1 MTTNNHTYRP
11 DIDGLRALAVTA
23 VVVFHFL
30 PTYLPGGFIG
40 VDVFFVI
47 SGYLISKTI
56 YSDISS
62 GIFTITNFY
71 ERRAK
76 RILPAFIVVSSAS
89 CIAAWLLLFPMEFV
103 DFSKSLFWSGIF
115 APNFWFWMKSNYFG
129 PAANQTPLLH
139 YWSLG
144 VEEQFYVIFP
154 LLVLLVY
161 RTARR
166 ALPLVLTVLF
176 LISLFG
182 SEWMLN
188 RDPSQAFYMLPWR
201 AFELL
206 SGSLLALLPSTLK
219 PTQRMQQ
226 ATFLTAGSGLAA
238 ILFGMFFI
246 TKEMRFPG
254 LLALVPCVSTAL
266 LIWAGGTAPNVV
278 TRLLSASVMT
288 SVGRISYSLYL
299 IHWPLVVLGKRAFP
313 NADPINFAL
322 YGISTSVILA
332 FFSYFI
338 VEQPV
343 RRWAPMTRKPVLF
356 ATSGASLATILVV
369 ATMGFLGEGF
379 PSKFHGSIPEKLAPN
394 DWVTHQKARSL
405 TLNSTTP
412 EVFSNTVP
420 LSSGPTKNSTPTL
433 EGFSVNEALSFQQ
446 FDFKSLFRQGTC
458 FLEPNQSFADYRPDL
473 CLPKTGRI
481 IVLWGDSHLAQYAH
495 GLKNAMESDGFAI
508 GQLTASACAPL
519 VGVDVAT
526 RPNCRAFND
535 LAIATLQ
542 EIKPTLVIMSAV
554 WTAEL
559 TQIAEMDKTIH
570 LLTSEGIHVKIIGPS
585 AIYKQAIPVLI
596 AQRLQAKNF
605 SAFSDNDI
613 EEVVFER
620 DAILSK
626 YFSNRRDVEYI
637 SVLSLACPAR
647 HCPIFD
653 NGAPLHFD
661 TAHLTSTGSIWYG
674 KKLEA
679 PVAAGMQ
686 RN

>member
-1 MTTNNHTYRP
+1 MYRP
-11 DIDGLRALAVTA
+11 DIDGLRALAVIA
-23 VVVFHFL
+23 VVIFHFL
-30 PTYLPGGFIG
+30 PIYLPGGFIG

-56 YSDISS
+56 YSDIRS
-62 GIFTITNFY
+62 GVFSITNFY

-115 APNFWFWMKSNYFG
+115 APNFWFWMKSDYFG
-129 PAANQTPLLH
+129 PAADQTPLLH

-154 LLVLLVY
+154 LLVLLIY
-161 RTARR
+161 RIARP
-166 ALPLVLTVLF
+166 ALPFVLMVLF
-176 LISLFG
+176 LASLFG

-188 RDPSQAFYMLPWR
+188 HDPSQAFYMLPWR

-206 SGSLLALLPSTLK
+206 SGSLLALLPSTSKLTK
-219 PTQRMQQ
+219 RMQQ
-226 ATFLTAGSGLAA
+226 APLLTAASGLAA
-238 ILFGMFFI
+238 ILLGMFFI

-254 LLALVPCVSTAL
+254 ILALVPCVGTAL
-266 LIWAGGTAPNVV
+266 LIWAGGTAPNIVN
-278 TRLLSASVMT
+278 RLLSTSVMT

-299 IHWPLVVLGKRAFP
+299 IHWPLVVFGKRAFP
-313 NADPINFAL
+313 NADPITFAL
-322 YGISTSVILA
+322 YGISASFILA

-343 RRWAPMTRKPVLF
+343 RRWTPLTRKPVLF
-356 ATSGASLATILVV
+356 AASGASMTTILVV
-369 ATMGFLGEGF
+369 AAMGLLGEGF
-379 PSKFHGSIPEKLAPN
+379 LSRFNKPTPEKLAPN
-394 DWVTHQKARSL
+394 DWVTLQKARSF
-405 TLNSTTP
+405 TLNSDTP
-412 EVFSNTVP
+412 EVLSNTAP
-420 LSSGPTKNSTPTL
+420 LTSGPTKSSRPTL

-458 FLEPNQSFADYRPDL
+458 FLEPNQSSADYRPDL

-481 IVLWGDSHLAQYAH
+481 ITLWGDSHLAQYAQ
-495 GLKNAMESDGFAI
+495 GLKNAMESDGFSI

-535 LAIATLQ
+535 FAIATLQ
-542 EIKPTLVIMSAV
+542 EIKPTLVVMSAV

-559 TQIAEMDKTIH
+559 AQIAEMDKTIH
-570 LLTSEGIHVKIIGPS
+570 LLTSKGIHVKIIGPS
-585 AIYKQAIPVLI
+585 AIYKQAIPILI
-596 AQRLQAKNF
+596 AQRLQTRNF
-605 SAFSDNDI
+605 NAFSDNDI

-626 YFSNRRDVEYI
+626 HFSNRRDVEYI
-637 SVLSLACPAR
+637 SVLSLACPEKR
-647 HCPIFD
+647 CPIFE

-674 KKLEA
+674 KRLKA
-679 PVAAGMQ
+679 PIAAGMQ
-686 RN
+686 GN